1 MIGCVITGTVWTATA
16 HVITAVIGA
25 GVLSLA
31 WSVAQLGWVA
41 GPLVLLLFAA
51 ITVVSVNLLS
61 DCYRSP
67 HPRYGPARN
76 RSYVHAVNFFLGE
89 NRIKSFSGYGHIWAT
104 NRGNNLSCVRIY
116 VIIPLFTRIKL

>member
-1 MIGCVITGTVWTATA
+1 MGAEVEDGHAPLGERLLTCNDESEEGFKRRGTVWTATA
-16 HVITAVIGA
+16 HIITAVIGA

-41 GPLVLLLFAA
+41 GPLILLLFAA

-76 RSYVHAVNFFLGE
+76 RSYMDAVNFFLGE
-89 NRIKSFSGYGHIWAT
+89 RIG
-104 NRGNNLSCVRIY
+104 
-116 VIIPLFTRIKL
+116 